1 MAVRVKQGHV
11 NIVYEAIRKNSQAEG
26 CASHSGGRG
35 SAMTAGKRIFDVIL
49 ALFILPFIAVIG
61 VVIALTLVLTQGS
74 PVFFAAERMQT
85 PTRAF
90 RLWKFRTMTVDRNDS
105 GISGAHK
112 SARVTPVGRVLRR
125 TRLDEL
131 PQVWNILRGD
141 ISFVGPRPPLREMV
155 ERFPEV
161 YDEVLK
167 SRPGVTGLASLYYH
181 RHEEWL
187 LSRCTTAAE
196 ADAIY
201 TRLCVPQKAS
211 LDLMYARNRSV
222 CFDIVLIW
230 RTIRRVLH

>member
-1 MAVRVKQGHV
+1 MAERVKQGHV
-11 NIVYEAIRKNSQAEG
+11 NIVYEAIQKNSQAEG
-26 CASHSGGRG
+26 WSRLCHWRC
-35 SAMTAGKRIFDVIL
+35 SAMTIGKRLFDIIL
-49 ALFILPFIAVIG
+49 ALLLLPLLAVIG
-61 VVIALTLVLTQGS
+61 FCIATVLLLTQGR
-74 PVFFAAERMQT
+74 PLFFAAERMQT

-112 SARVTPVGRVLRR
+112 SARVTRAGRVLRR

-131 PQVWNILRGD
+131 PQIWNILIGD

-155 ERFPEV
+155 ERFPDV
-161 YDEVLK
+161 YGQVLL

-201 TRLCVPQKAS
+201 TRLCVPQKAH
-211 LDLMYARNRSV
+211 LDLMYARNR
-222 CFDIVLIW
+222 
-230 RTIRRVLH
+230 

>member
-1 MAVRVKQGHV
+1 
-11 NIVYEAIRKNSQAEG
+11 
-26 CASHSGGRG
+26 
-35 SAMTAGKRIFDVIL
+35 MTAYKRVFDIFL
-49 ALFILPFIAVIG
+49 AVLILPFILVLG
-61 VVIALTLVLTQGS
+61 VGITIALLLTQGG

-90 RLWKFRTMTVDRNDS
+90 RLWKFRTMTVDRNDA

-112 SARVTPVGRVLRR
+112 SARVTPAGRFLRR

-131 PQVWNILRGD
+131 PQIWNILRGD

-155 ERFPEV
+155 DRFPDV
-161 YDEVLK
+161 YAAVLE

-187 LSRCTTAAE
+187 LSRCTTAAQ

-201 TRLCVPQKAS
+201 TRCCVPQKAH
-211 LDLMYARNRSV
+211 LDLMYARNQSV
-222 CFDIVLIW
+222 CFDVVLIW
-230 RTIRRVLH
+230 RTIRRVLR